1 MNNEDSVLNCKL
13 DNNLSITVPGKQVL
27 LFFSLMVDIFLLVL
41 LFAESSE
48 YTSLLLNRLLSLLII
63 ESAEL
68 LIFEFIFF

>member
-48 YTSLLLNRLLSLLII
+48 C
-63 ESAEL
+63 
-68 LIFEFIFF
+68 